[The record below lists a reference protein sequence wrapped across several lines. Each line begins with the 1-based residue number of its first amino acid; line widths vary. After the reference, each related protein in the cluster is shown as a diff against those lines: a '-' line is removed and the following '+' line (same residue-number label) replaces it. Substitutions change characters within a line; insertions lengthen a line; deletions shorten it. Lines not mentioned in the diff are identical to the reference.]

1 MSDEEPDLISPEPG
15 QLTVTEIVAVCTIEP
30 DVAVTVKVDVV
41 GVGGGGL
48 DGPPPQAVTSMN
60 PANAI
65 MSRNHD
71 GGRRRRIQPSRD
83 NPSARALKTDS
94 EWNPTGN
101 AADLA
106 AALIVRTSLV
116 V

>member
-1 MSDEEPDLISPEPG
+1 
-15 QLTVTEIVAVCTIEP
+15 LTVTEIVAVCTIEP
-30 DVAVTVKVDVV
+30 DVADTVTVDVT
-41 GVGGGGL
+41 GVGEAGV
-48 DGPPPQAVTSMN
+48 DEPPPQAVKRMN
-60 PANAI
+60 PAHAI
-65 MSRNHD
+65 VSRNHD